1 MSKAGEGNQTVQTYR
16 RLNINRS
23 IDSQINQNK
32 FDKGMGKIDAID
44 VKSAYASKIPE
55 LMSDTEMEK
64 LEKLLNCK
72 DRAVNKWIQEK
83 EQHFDQM
90 TQKLYTK
97 SKKLISKN
105 LKHQG

>member
-1 MSKAGEGNQTVQTYR
+1 
-16 RLNINRS
+16 
-23 IDSQINQNK
+23 
-32 FDKGMGKIDAID
+32 
-44 VKSAYASKIPE
+44 
-55 LMSDTEMEK
+55 MSDTDMEK